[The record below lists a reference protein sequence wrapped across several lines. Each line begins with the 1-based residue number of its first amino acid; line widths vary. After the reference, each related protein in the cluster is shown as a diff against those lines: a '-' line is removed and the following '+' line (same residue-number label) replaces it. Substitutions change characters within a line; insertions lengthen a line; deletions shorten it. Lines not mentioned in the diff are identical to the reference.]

1 MRKIGILGGTFNPI
15 HTGHLLLAEWAMEAL
30 LLEEVWLIPTGIS
43 YRKSQTNVLPG
54 DERLYMTRLAAG
66 ENDRLRCLDL
76 EVRREG
82 YTYTWE
88 TLEQLQA
95 ANPDVRFF
103 FILGADCLFSIEHWK
118 NPEKIF
124 QCCALAAA
132 VLNCIFGTILAW
144 VLVRYEFP
152 GKRLM
157 DGMIELPFALPTA
170 VAGIT
175 LTKMYSDTGAIGR
188 AFEKLGIEIAYTR
201 TGIIIAM
208 VFIGIPFVVRAIQPV
223 LEKLPATYEEAAGML
238 GASRLTIFWKVI
250 FPEIRPALLTGFGL
264 ALARGIGEYGSVIY
278 ISGNS
283 EKNGTQVVSYVIMQK
298 LNSGNVDYEGAAA
311 IALVLLILSFVMLFA
326 INFIQHIASRRTN
339 V

>member
-1 MRKIGILGGTFNPI
+1 MKQAQAKKRKSIIPGFGMSMGVTV
-15 HTGHLLLAEWAMEAL
+15 AML
-30 LLEEVWLIPTGIS
+30 SLIILIPLAS
-43 YRKSQTNVLPG
+43 VLAYSFRLSPG
-54 DERLYMTRLAAG
+54 EFAELMTRP
-66 ENDRLRCLDL
+66 N
-76 EVRREG
+76 VVQSFV
-82 YTYTWE
+82 T
-88 TLEQLQA
+88 
-95 ANPDVRFF
+95 
-103 FILGADCLFSIEHWK
+103 SIG
-118 NPEKIF
+118 
-124 QCCALAAA
+124 CALFAA
-132 VLNCIFGTILAW
+132 VINCVFGVILAW

-175 LTKMYSDTGAIGR
+175 LTKMYSDSGVLGR
-188 AFEKLGIEIAYTR
+188 AFESIGIEIAYTK
-201 TGIIIAM
+201 TGIVIAM
-208 VFIGIPFVVRAIQPV
+208 IFIGIPFVVRAIQPV
-223 LEKLPATYEEAAGML
+223 LETLSPSYEEAAYML
-238 GASRLTIFWKVI
+238 GASRLTVFWKII

>member
-1 MRKIGILGGTFNPI
+1 MKRAQRKRRKSIIPGFGLSMGITVTMLSLI
-15 HTGHLLLAEWAMEAL
+15 I
-30 LLEEVWLIPTGIS
+30 LIPLAS
-43 YRKSQTNVLPG
+43 VLAYSF
-54 DERLYMTRLAAG
+54 RLSGKEFAELMTRP
-66 ENDRLRCLDL
+66 N
-76 EVRREG
+76 VM
-82 YTYTWE
+82 
-88 TLEQLQA
+88 QA
-95 ANPDVRFF
+95 FAT
-103 FILGADCLFSIEHWK
+103 SIG
-118 NPEKIF
+118 
-124 QCCALAAA
+124 CALAAA
-132 VLNCIFGTILAW
+132 VINCIFGTIFAW

-175 LTKMYSDTGAIGR
+175 LTKMYSDTGALGR
-188 AFEKLGIEIAYTR
+188 AFEKLGIEIAYTK

-223 LEKLPATYEEAAGML
+223 LEKLPASYEEAAVML
-238 GASRLTIFWKVI
+238 GASRFTVFWKVI

-311 IALVLLILSFVMLFA
+311 IALVLLVLSFLMLFA
-326 INFIQHIASRRTN
+326 INFTQYVASRRTN